1 MSTTFSTTTNTSQSS
16 TPNRR
21 GVNGLVHHT
30 YKEVALQLKEDIDGK
45 HSSTVPFLDFVHHVW
60 GLDPELAQKIND
72 RQWKLLPEK
81 LSEYANTKY
90 EPDLYGPFA
99 AMAKALIDEVE
110 KVFGK
115 ASEEAKDTSL
125 YFWNHLGLRSLKTSA
140 TRRKPDMLAID
151 TIFSSLCPIWLFVR
165 QVLEF
170 KRTYDS
176 NSKTGDTPKTSTS
189 SFAAASTSSAGTR
202 SSSRASNGFAIP
214 GLPASAFASGSGIP
228 LRADTRFTSPSAT
241 PTAAEFDRSQITKPS
256 PASSHK
262 RKSTHSHAIRKSKRA
277 RNDAPQSP
285 VIQKVKA
292 DALQLAVYAIDC
304 LNASTRHFAT
314 GILIDRY
321 EVSLWYY
328 DRACII
334 RSEEF
339 YFDSDPNKLA
349 IMLYAMSNCTAKQAG
364 FDPHLSLPVDL
375 PERPR
380 KLPDFWQDVID
391 ATFSFPSATFPQN
404 ASKSK
409 TTVSSLDLR
418 ILETIFSYRGLIG
431 RGTMVYRVARIFKGV
446 ESEEHEAL
454 KTSWPLCSRHLEAT
468 TISTLVEKIPEW
480 KDHLPEVI
488 ASATLTAEELELPRV
503 ELLKVCSIERFEDR
517 WLHML
522 LMKLYGKL
530 WTVGSVEAF
539 QDVFV
544 DCVEC
549 HYHGYTTGRIL
560 HRDLSENNLMFK
572 KSSDG
577 GVKGILNDWDMASK
591 VDETD
596 QVESST
602 AQHRT
607 GTLPFMAR
615 DLLIDGN
622 PPPHLYRHDLES
634 FFYILIWAA
643 LRYDFKSGTRLATPE
658 CIQKW
663 ESSMEDAYNAKN
675 TMIASQDRFKLILS
689 HVQPQSR
696 DQLVPWIKSVRQLF
710 RRGTFAEGDQLE
722 WDRKT
727 LGGCVTFEKF
737 MEALGRERRQL
748 KTLQVDST
756 L

>member
-30 YKEVALQLKEDIDGK
+30 YKEVVVQLKEDVDGK

-90 EPDLYGPFA
+90 EPDLYEPFA

-125 YFWNHLGLRSLKTSA
+125 YFWNHKGLGSLKTSA
-140 TRRKPDMLAID
+140 TSRKPDILAIH
-151 TIFSSLCPIWLFVR
+151 TIFSTLCPIWLFVR

-170 KRTYDS
+170 KRTYDYK
-176 NSKTGDTPKTSTS
+176 SKTGDTPTTSTS
-189 SFAAASTSSAGTR
+189 SFAAVSTSSAGTR
-202 SSSRASNGFAIP
+202 SSSRAKKGFAIP
-214 GLPASAFASGSGIP
+214 GLPASAIASGSRIP
-228 LRADTRFTSPSAT
+228 LQVDTRFLSPTVT
-241 PTAAEFDRSQITKPS
+241 PTAAEFDRSQIAKPS

-262 RKSTHSHAIRKSKRA
+262 RKSTHSHAIRMSKRA
-277 RNDAPQSP
+277 RNDAPPSA
-285 VIQKVKA
+285 VIKKVKA

-304 LNASTRHFAT
+304 LNASTRHFAA

-339 YFDSDPNKLA
+339 NFDSDPNKLA

-375 PERPR
+375 PQRAQ

-391 ATFSFPSATFPQN
+391 ATFSFPAATSPQN

-409 TTVSSLDLR
+409 PTVSSPLLR
-418 ILETIFSYRGLIG
+418 IIETIFSYRGLIG
-431 RGTMVYRVARIFKGV
+431 RGTMVYRVAPIVKGV
-446 ESEEHEAL
+446 ESNEHEAL
-454 KTSWPLCSRHLEAT
+454 KISWPLCSRHLEAT
-468 TISTLVEKIPEW
+468 TIQTLVEKIPEW

-503 ELLKVCSIERFEDR
+503 ELLKLCSIERFEDR

-530 WTVGSVEAF
+530 WEVGSVEAF

-549 HYHGYTTGRIL
+549 HYHAYTSGRIL

-572 KSSDG
+572 KGSDG
-577 GVKGILNDWDMASK
+577 AVKGILNDWDMASK
-591 VDETD
+591 VGEEDE
-596 QVESST
+596 VESST

-607 GTLPFMAR
+607 GTFPFMAR
-615 DLLIDGN
+615 ELLVDGR
-622 PPPHLYRHDLES
+622 PPAHLYRHDLES
-634 FFYILIWAA
+634 FFYILVWAA
-643 LRYDFKSGTRLATPE
+643 LRYDFQSGKRFPTPE
-658 CIQKW
+658 CIKCW
-663 ESSMEDAYNAKN
+663 ESSMQGALHAK
-675 TMIASQDRFKLILS
+675 TSLITSETVDVILL
-689 HVQPQSR
+689 HLLPQSR
-696 DQLVPWIKSVRQLF
+696 ERLEPWIMSVRQLF
-710 RRGTFAEGDQLE
+710 MEGNYDRQRYSRNADWDQ
-722 WDRKT
+722 KT
-727 LGGCVTFEKF
+727 LGGWITFKKF
-737 MEALGRERRQL
+737 MNALGREPRQL
-748 KTLQVDST
+748 AL
-756 L
+756 